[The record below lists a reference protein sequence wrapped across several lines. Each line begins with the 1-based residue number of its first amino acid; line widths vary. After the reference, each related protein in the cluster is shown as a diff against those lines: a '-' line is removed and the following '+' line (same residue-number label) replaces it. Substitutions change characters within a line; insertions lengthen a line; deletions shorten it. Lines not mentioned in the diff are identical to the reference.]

1 MAFTF
6 IVEDGSVVTG
16 ANSYVTVEEA
26 DDYLVANIHVSA
38 IWSALSTAEK
48 QYLLVWG
55 TRYLDQR
62 AVWNGYKT
70 DVTSPLRWP
79 RTGVYDRDKVLIGI
93 NEIPQQLKEAV
104 IEMARYLISDDRSV
118 ERGQDG
124 LESLKVDVIELV
136 FDKDYRLA
144 EVPNELQYILQGLG
158 YVRAGSSTFAKIK
171 RA

>member
-16 ANSYVTVEEA
+16 ANSYVSVEEA

-38 IWSALSTAEK
+38 TWSALSTDEK

-70 DVTSPLRWP
+70 DETSPLRWP

-93 NEIPQQLKEAV
+93 NEIPQQLKEGV

-144 EVPNELQYILQGLG
+144 EVPNELQYILQNLG